1 MGKYPYHIMKR
12 VRQTFALEPDDTSMD
27 GEINS
32 MSRMEVFAKV
42 LEWEGI
48 IGYEYSIIDWV
59 ESIFKV
65 DLGEED

>member
-1 MGKYPYHIMKR
+1 MGKYPYHIMQK
-12 VRQTFALEPDDTSMD
+12 VRQAFDLEPDDTSMD
-27 GEINS
+27 MEINS